1 MSVKYNLGCESRRI
15 FAETII
21 IMKTTLLFASIAIAA
36 GLILAN
42 IYTSIVDV
50 RSWGSNIP
58 ESIGTA
64 RNYFKVANPGDFFR
78 IFSPINQVLALLA
91 LILFWKAGPSIR
103 LTLGA
108 ALLLYVATDAFT
120 FAYFYPR
127 NEILFK
133 TAELSNVDL
142 IRKTW
147 EEWRV
152 MNWVRTGILVVG
164 LVCSCASLH
173 KWYTISQ

>member
-1 MSVKYNLGCESRRI
+1 MNPDGYLQKT
-15 FAETII
+15 F
-21 IMKTTLLFASIAIAA
+21 IMKSTFLFASIAIAA

-58 ESIGTA
+58 ESIGAA

-78 IFSPINQVLALLA
+78 IFSPINQILGLLV
-91 LILFWKAGPSIR
+91 LILFWKTGPWVR
-103 LTLGA
+103 MMLGA

-127 NEILFK
+127 NEMLFK
-133 TAELSNVDL
+133 TADLSNVDL
-142 IRKTW
+142 LRKTW

-152 MNWVRTGILVVG
+152 MNWVRTGILVLG
-164 LVCSCASLH
+164 LVCSCVSLH
-173 KWYTISQ
+173 RVYAVSQ